1 MRPAVVAA
9 TLWAASMILTVASVA
24 LLAITFDAPTGEAW
38 GFRDFA
44 ALFAVAYSS
53 VGAVLVWRRPA
64 HPIGWLLAVG
74 GLLAAVQAFAEQYA
88 VLVLIARPGSGPAGV
103 YVAWLGSWI
112 WVVGAGMMGGV
123 FLLLLPDGRVPSAR
137 WRWTVPYGVGAISL
151 AAAAFAIQPGPL
163 QNFTY
168 VDNPFGVALPGS
180 LDAVLMYAGLVAVL
194 VLMVLGAVAIVQRA
208 RHAEAVVRQQLKW
221 FVFPAILLVPAL
233 FLSLPAFTASSSKPA
248 QVVAIFA
255 FVLVGVAAGVAI
267 FRYRLYEV
275 DVLIRR
281 TLVYGALVAAL
292 GATYVAAIVA
302 LQFVLAQFTSGSSVA
317 VAASTLA
324 VVALFQ
330 PLRSR
335 IQRAVDQRFYRSQYD
350 AQRTVDA
357 FALRLRDEIDLDALS
372 AALVGVVTDAVRP
385 LHATL
390 WLRRE
395 R

>member
-233 FLSLPAFTASSSKPA
+233 FLSLPAF
-248 QVVAIFA
+248 
-255 FVLVGVAAGVAI
+255 GVAAGVAI

-292 GATYVAAIVA
+292 GAAYVAAVVA